1 MVNAHNLESAPP
13 MAEGSGRAVQAA
25 ESLVASV
32 FRRDDDCQPEVALL
46 DRHPGIVNIAGM
58 REGQAS

>member
-1 MVNAHNLESAPP
+1 MVNAHNLEFAPP
-13 MAEGSGRAVQAA
+13 ISEGSGRAVRAA

-32 FRRDDDCQPEVALL
+32 FRPDEDCQPDVTLL

-58 REGQAS
+58 REGQTS